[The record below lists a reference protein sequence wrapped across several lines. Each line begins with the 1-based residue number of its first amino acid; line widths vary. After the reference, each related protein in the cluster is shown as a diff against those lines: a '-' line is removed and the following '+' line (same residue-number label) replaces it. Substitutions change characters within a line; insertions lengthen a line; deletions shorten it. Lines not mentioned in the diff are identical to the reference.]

1 MPKMSGLA
9 MVEQIKDSTNAKF
22 IILSGYDEFNY
33 AKKAINLGASGYL
46 LKPIDDDEFEE
57 VLKNTVEKIKAEKQ
71 NVVVENPA
79 DAVNLLQE
87 GFKDKYISQACQV
100 MRKRLHEELTL
111 KMVAD
116 ELHISESYLG
126 KLFKNKTSYTFLD
139 VLTLYRI
146 RAAIDYLE
154 EMGLEVIKEKEDALT
169 RYFYENIRHIDG
181 IRIYG
186 DPEGSHG
193 PIVALNLPNMDSA
206 TLADCLAEDYGIA
219 TRPGAHCAPLMHK
232 ALGTD
237 TQGLVRFSFSHFN
250 TYEEVDLAVTALK
263 ELRQQD

>member
-1 MPKMSGLA
+1 MIKVVIVEDEELIRQGMKLTMEWEKFDCRVIGEAADGEEGMEIIERLKPDIVFTDIRMPKMSGLA

-71 NVVVENPA
+71 NVVVENPV
-79 DAVNLLQE
+79 DTVNLLQE

-154 EMGLEVIKEKEDALT
+154 ETNMKVYEISYKVGYNDSKYFSKTFQKLVGIKPKEYREGYHLSSGNILNQLKSLE
-169 RYFYENIRHIDG
+169 
-181 IRIYG
+181 
-186 DPEGSHG
+186 
-193 PIVALNLPNMDSA
+193 
-206 TLADCLAEDYGIA
+206 
-219 TRPGAHCAPLMHK
+219 
-232 ALGTD
+232 
-237 TQGLVRFSFSHFN
+237 
-250 TYEEVDLAVTALK
+250 
-263 ELRQQD
+263 

>member
-1 MPKMSGLA
+1 MIKVVIVEDEELIRQGMKLTMEWEKFDCRVIGEAADGEEGMEIIERLKPDIVFTDIRMPKMSGLS

-154 EMGLEVIKEKEDALT
+154 ETNMKVYEISYKVGYNDSKYFSKTFQKLVGIKPKEYREGYHLSSGNILNQLKSLE
-169 RYFYENIRHIDG
+169 
-181 IRIYG
+181 
-186 DPEGSHG
+186 
-193 PIVALNLPNMDSA
+193 
-206 TLADCLAEDYGIA
+206 
-219 TRPGAHCAPLMHK
+219 
-232 ALGTD
+232 
-237 TQGLVRFSFSHFN
+237 
-250 TYEEVDLAVTALK
+250 
-263 ELRQQD
+263 

>member
-1 MPKMSGLA
+1 M
-9 MVEQIKDSTNAKF
+9 
-22 IILSGYDEFNY
+22 
-33 AKKAINLGASGYL
+33 
-46 LKPIDDDEFEE
+46 
-57 VLKNTVEKIKAEKQ
+57 
-71 NVVVENPA
+71 VVENPA

-154 EMGLEVIKEKEDALT
+154 ETNMKVYEISYKVGYNDSKYFSKTFQKLVGIKPKEYREGYHLSSGNILNQLKSLE
-169 RYFYENIRHIDG
+169 
-181 IRIYG
+181 
-186 DPEGSHG
+186 
-193 PIVALNLPNMDSA
+193 
-206 TLADCLAEDYGIA
+206 
-219 TRPGAHCAPLMHK
+219 
-232 ALGTD
+232 
-237 TQGLVRFSFSHFN
+237 
-250 TYEEVDLAVTALK
+250 
-263 ELRQQD
+263 